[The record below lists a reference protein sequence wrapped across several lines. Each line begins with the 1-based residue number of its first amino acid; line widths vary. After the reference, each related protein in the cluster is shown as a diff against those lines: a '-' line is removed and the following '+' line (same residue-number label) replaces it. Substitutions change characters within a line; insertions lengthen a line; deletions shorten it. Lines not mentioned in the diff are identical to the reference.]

1 MNISNT
7 ARNQGETMKITTE
20 KLNQAAKLI
29 GTTDKK
35 IVISFC
41 IKTLIDSGV
50 EINDAIDRVLGSGM
64 FEKLAGNIY
73 DELNN

>member
-1 MNISNT
+1 
-7 ARNQGETMKITTE
+7 MKITTE

-41 IKTLIDSGV
+41 IKTLVDSGV

-64 FEKLAGNIY
+64 FEKIAGSIY
-73 DELNN
+73 DELNS

>member
-1 MNISNT
+1 M
-7 ARNQGETMKITTE
+7 QITTE

-35 IVISFC
+35 IVFSFC

-50 EINDAIDRVLGSGM
+50 EINEAIDSVLGSGM
-64 FEKLAGNIY
+64 FKKLAGSIY